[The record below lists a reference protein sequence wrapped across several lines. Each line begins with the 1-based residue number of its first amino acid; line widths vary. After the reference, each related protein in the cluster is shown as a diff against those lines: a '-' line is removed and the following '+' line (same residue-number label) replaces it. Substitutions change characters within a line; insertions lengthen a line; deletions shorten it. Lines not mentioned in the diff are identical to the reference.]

1 MKANRALLATVAF
14 TAILCGC
21 GDDHGLSS
29 RPKITIRVVS
39 DEGTPIDR
47 AYLRGGFDWT
57 RFDATT
63 DDDGYAKFPA
73 FSVDWDTDIRAAN
86 HFPIVIQPRD
96 GQTYVMN
103 RTPLELQLVGN
114 SDVYVVKFVEDT
126 LIHLDYNGDLV
137 TFLYSETG
145 MVEVARVGLARLRKQ
160 AVLRGD
166 TLWYTTHND
175 GVYSYDISNPADP
188 QLLSHLAIEGYLDP
202 IAVSD
207 SLVVVSRYTGHSG
220 VEIYVVRP
228 DGSWN
233 LTDTWS
239 GSYVESLEIEDNVLI
254 VYNRGEKA
262 ITFLSLDDPG
272 DVKEIYSWGN
282 PYYGRP
288 RFIRNAFRFGDAI
301 VFVPA
306 VELYHDHFLHVVLDI
321 SDPTVPVWQ
330 ANFSSQAKLEGQL
343 NDTLAIGFYDEQP
356 ALLINSQNQGFWVV
370 ALALSRWDLQWLP
383 DIDQSPN
390 TSAPSLAKPAVLG
403 VTNPPQMVGDFVV
416 LDARL
421 WRIVRE

>member
-1 MKANRALLATVAF
+1 MKDIRALLPAVAF
-14 TAILCGC
+14 TVILCGC

-29 RPKITIRVVS
+29 RPEITIRVMS
-39 DEGTPIDR
+39 KEGTPIDR
-47 AYLRGGFDWT
+47 AYITGGFDWT

-63 DDDGYAKFPA
+63 DAGGYARLPA
-73 FSVDWDTDIRAAN
+73 FSVDWDTDVRAPN
-86 HFPIVIQPRD
+86 HFPIVIRPRN
-96 GQTYVMN
+96 GESFVMN
-103 RTPLELQLVGN
+103 RTPLKLQLIGH

-145 MVEVARVGLARLRKQ
+145 MAEVARVGLARLRRQ

-166 TLWYTTHND
+166 TLWYTTHSD
-175 GVYSYDISNPADP
+175 GVYSYDVSVPADP
-188 QLLSHLAIEGYLDP
+188 QLLSHLAIEGYLGP

-207 SLVVVSRYTGHSG
+207 SLVVVSKPFGQGG

-228 DGSWN
+228 DGSWSLAGAWN
-233 LTDTWS
+233 
-239 GSYVESLEIEDNVLI
+239 GPYVESLEIEDNVLI
-254 VYNRGEKA
+254 VYSRGGKA
-262 ITFLSLDDPG
+262 ISFLSLADPA
-272 DVKEIYSWGN
+272 DVREIYSWGN

-288 RFIRNAFRFGDAI
+288 RYHRNAFRFGDSI

-306 VELYHDHFLHVVLDI
+306 VELYHEHFVHVVLDI
-321 SDPTVPVWQ
+321 SDAMTPVWQ
-330 ANFSSQAKLEGQL
+330 PSFSSQARLDGLL

-356 ALLINSQNQGFWVV
+356 ALLTNVQGRGFRVV
-370 ALALSRWDLQWLP
+370 ALALSTDDLQWLP
-383 DIDQSPN
+383 DIDQSLS
-390 TSAPSLAKPAVLG
+390 TSAPLLEKPAVLG
-403 VTNPPQMVGDFVV
+403 VTNPPQMVGDFVL